1 MQFRHLLLFLNNS
14 CLFPFFRMCRGTKLD
29 GKTERKSVQ
38 RVVDVKQCEPYIP
51 KKGLA
56 CTQSQNHLLVREEIS
71 HNWIHPQEY
80 PPPFDQ
86 SCIYIG
92 KTITASVVTWLERE
106 IPGLGAMNGLYYH
119 GCTYKDIHYI
129 LLMEKILLTSWGWQF
144 IIHCLRRVLAPSKT
158 VVVRDFWTM
167 KWTIN
172 YDSSHTYMS
181 LE

>member
-1 MQFRHLLLFLNNS
+1 MKVQGISCNLDTCFFFWTTHACSHSSECAGGRNWTEKQRERASSVSWMWNNVNHT
-14 CLFPFFRMCRGTKLD
+14 F
-29 GKTERKSVQ
+29 
-38 RVVDVKQCEPYIP
+38 P
-51 KKGLA
+51 KKGWHVLNP
-56 CTQSQNHLLVREEIS
+56 QNHLLVREEIS

-158 VVVRDFWTM
+158 VVVRYFWTM
-167 KWTIN
+167 EMNHQLW
-172 YDSSHTYMS
+172 
-181 LE
+181 